1 MRSPQPAG
9 HDVNGHP
16 VFSFLSSVDN
26 SVKCQ
31 HLFLVVICLFSSLSF
46 DFLFL
51 SASDTRRPTQA
62 VSLQLYFLFCCQ
74 TQPTSL
80 HTACIP
86 LVSASVAP
94 LPAPSLFSTSF
105 PLFWCRPVSPLP
117 HDCRTSASI
126 CFVISVLDAPGSLL
140 LHQLVTS
147 LTRLLW

>member
-16 VFSFLSSVDN
+16 VFSFQCRQL
-26 SVKCQ
+26 CQ
-31 HLFLVVICLFSSLSF
+31 VSTSFFSCHLLFSSLSF

-105 PLFWCRPVSPLP
+105 PLFWCRPVDPLP
-117 HDCRTSASI
+117 HDCCTSASI
-126 CFVISVLDAPGSLL
+126 CFVISVLGSPSSLL
-140 LHQLVTS
+140 LHQLVIS